1 MDPHTTRT
9 VQLVEPE
16 VVRCMGQWKV
26 PKTFDVKHK
35 KNPRHYTKGSL
46 ISIIYVIRPRFLASS
61 SAHFV
66 PLNTLPNVP
75 SGKVSLE

>member
-35 KNPRHYTKGSL
+35 KTLGIIPKG
-46 ISIIYVIRPRFLASS
+46 R
-61 SAHFV
+61 
-66 PLNTLPNVP
+66 
-75 SGKVSLE
+75 